1 MSPILYSSVHIIC
14 NLRDIFE
21 AKRAATMSDQRSDK
35 QSDTREPLCTA
46 MELLDLA
53 EVQRILDETPNL
65 LPERLRPD
73 AGRGGCDEFWRR

>member
-1 MSPILYSSVHIIC
+1 
-14 NLRDIFE
+14 
-21 AKRAATMSDQRSDK
+21 MSDQRSDK
-35 QSDTREPLCTA
+35 QSDTCGPLCTA

-53 EVQRILDETPNL
+53 EVKRTLDETPNL